1 VILVEN
7 KFFFGVSVLA
17 LLLLTMVAVA
27 APQYAQTTVYFN
39 VPETLSFTVTLPSYA
54 ANTSNTTEPAGAP
67 VTVNIEFNATTGDSN
82 AQPCIQAGAAT
93 CQTGATLPIFQYDNT
108 GNANMT
114 IQLRFSSALPSG
126 ITVCVNSTAQG
137 TGNQATH
144 HTACYDVNNSLWAIV
159 VQNLSSTGSNLTN
172 ATLYAN
178 FSGISPGTS
187 SNRRLDHNGS
197 RTVGS

>member
-1 VILVEN
+1 MNN
-7 KFFFGVSVLA
+7 KLFYGVAALTSV
-17 LLLLTMVAVA
+17 LLLTMAFA

-39 VPETLSFTVTLPSYA
+39 VPETMSFTVTLPSYS

-82 AQPCIQAGAAT
+82 AQPCVQAGAAT

-114 IQLRFSSALPSG
+114 IQLRFGSALATG

-178 FSGISPGTS
+178 FSGISAGTS